1 MTAVIRCDT
10 ALDAPVGDVMRL
22 VERPALM
29 RHIAFPLIVFQSL
42 EEGGFPD
49 RWADGDH
56 RVFMWQFGFLPIGPQ
71 TVSISQGA
79 TEDGGYFLRDN
90 GRGMLARR
98 WDHRITI
105 KAISPEATHYADE
118 VAVDAGL
125 LTPLVA
131 AFAHVFY
138 RWRQARWRSVVRDKK
153 LQARLLAR

>member
-1 MTAVIRCDT
+1 MPMDE
-10 ALDAPVGDVMRL
+10 VMCL
-22 VERPALM
+22 VERPALL

-42 EEGGFPD
+42 ETGGFPN

-56 RVFMWQFGFLPIGPQ
+56 RVFMWQFGFLPLGPQ
-71 TVSISQGA
+71 TVSISRGE
-79 TEDGGYFLRDN
+79 TEDGGFFVRDN

-98 WDHRITI
+98 WDHRISI
-105 KAISPEATHYADE
+105 KATGPETTHYVDG
-118 VAVDAGL
+118 VAVDAGF

-138 RWRQARWRSVVRDKK
+138 RWRQARWRSVVRNKK